1 LTELKGGYE
10 GVSGEHLAVGCPDCG
25 RMVMVAD
32 KEVDCQLIDDAHEE
46 EEVVEE
52 TTAVGGSLT
61 VNTWC

>member
-1 LTELKGGYE
+1 
-10 GVSGEHLAVGCPDCG
+10 
-25 RMVMVAD
+25 MVAD